1 MVAMLCDLPSD
12 ISFIKQEVSF
22 KTAEI
27 CSQFPARQRI
37 SWELGSQVPE
47 ENPALLKRPKGA
59 KHVCYFSSIKHLLTK
74 FFALTQLYLSEC

>member
-27 CSQFPARQRI
+27 YSQFPARQRI

-47 ENPALLKRPKGA
+47 ENPALVGGWVVG
-59 KHVCYFSSIKHLLTK
+59 H
-74 FFALTQLYLSEC
+74 